1 MSNDRLS
8 IDTKN
13 NRKVNLGNY
22 GTPDVCR
29 NFYWIASIDAWDYCD
44 SKPLAEMV
52 VNHAVP
58 VELRHVLASIVSGE
72 RKQNKRGAAK
82 LKIDA
87 DQRMLVAA
95 SFLSLLQIP
104 EGVLGKRTQPSYFEI
119 ADEKGIE
126 YIDLH
131 RKYERYVKT
140 MYSRIACAAGV
151 SVETLENLLRELKE
165 KINKYPNI

>member
-1 MSNDRLS
+1 MSDDRLS

-13 NRKVNLGNY
+13 NREVYLGNW
-22 GTPDVCR
+22 GTPDFCR
-29 NFYWIASIDAWDYCD
+29 NFQWVASIDAWDYCD
-44 SKPLAEMV
+44 SRPLAEMV
-52 VNHAVP
+52 ENHAVP
-58 VELRHVLASIVSGE
+58 VELRHVLASIVSGN

-87 DQRMLVAA
+87 DQRMLIAA

-104 EGVLGKRTQPSYFEI
+104 EAVLGKRTRPSYFEV
-119 ADEKGIE
+119 ADKEGVE

-140 MYSRIACAAGV
+140 MYSRIAGAAGI

-165 KINKYPNI
+165 KIKKYPNI